1 MRVLFLTNLLPY
13 PLDNGGKINTYTKV
27 VALKKG
33 GHSVDLVCFTES
45 QNESLEYAEHMR
57 QYCEGVYQIYLRLTT
72 AENKLYMI
80 RMALQSL
87 LSPYSFGVYKYKSEE
102 MEHLLRNLS
111 GKYNY
116 ECIYFDHLQTFI
128 YEPLIKTLWPKA
140 KTIIDEHNCETVIM
154 QRNAAVS
161 ANLIKKAFLTIE
173 ARKLARFENA
183 SISKADKTIVLS
195 ESDQKALE
203 KQLGKKFPS
212 IIIPNRV
219 AETNKIKK
227 TNQQVSD
234 KLRIMFVGTMTW
246 EPNNNGIL
254 WFMDNVYRKMFETNQ
269 NIELYV
275 VGKNP
280 SIQVIELA
288 KTLHNITVTGYVDS
302 VDPYYEMCDLMVVP
316 LFVGSGQRIKIIEAF
331 SRKMPVVSTTIG
343 AEGLVYQ
350 NGESIL
356 IADDTDHFID
366 AIEKLNDYELRCKI
380 ACNARRNYD
389 KFYSTEA
396 IGEQFNRIFDKL

>member
-128 YEPLIKTLWPKA
+128 YEPLIKKLWPKA

-254 WFMDNVYRKMFETNQ
+254 WFMDNVYRKMLETNQ

>member
-33 GHSVDLVCFTES
+33 GHSVDLVCFKES
-45 QNESLEYAEHMR
+45 QNKGFEYAEHMR

-87 LSPYSFGVYKYKSEE
+87 LSHYSFGVYKYKSEE
-102 MEHLLRNLS
+102 MEHLLRKLS

-128 YEPLIKTLWPKA
+128 YEPLIKKLWPKA
-140 KTIIDEHNCETVIM
+140 KAIMDEHNCETVIM

-173 ARKLARFENA
+173 ARKLAKFENE
-183 SISKADKTIVLS
+183 SISKVDKTIVLS
-195 ESDQKALE
+195 EADQRALE

-227 TNQQVSD
+227 TNEQVSD

-246 EPNNNGIL
+246 EPNNSGIL
-254 WFMDNVYRKMFETNQ
+254 WFMDNVYRKILETNQ

-280 SIQVIELA
+280 STQVIGLA

-356 IADDTDHFID
+356 IADDIDHFID

-396 IGEQFNRIFDKL
+396 IGQQFNRIFDKL

>member
-116 ECIYFDHLQTFI
+116 QCIYFDHLQTFI
-128 YEPLIKTLWPKA
+128 YEPLIKKLWPKA

-254 WFMDNVYRKMFETNQ
+254 WFMDNVYRKMLETNQ

-356 IADDTDHFID
+356 IADDTDRFID

>member
-128 YEPLIKTLWPKA
+128 YEPLIKKLWPKA

-173 ARKLARFENA
+173 ARKLARFENE

-254 WFMDNVYRKMFETNQ
+254 WFMDNVYRKMLETNQ

-288 KTLHNITVTGYVDS
+288 KTLYNITVTGYVDS
-302 VDPYYEMCDLMVVP
+302 VDPYYDMCDLMVVP

-366 AIEKLNDYELRCKI
+366 AIEKLNDYGLRCKI

>member
-128 YEPLIKTLWPKA
+128 YEPLIKKLWPKA

-161 ANLIKKAFLTIE
+161 ANLIKK
-173 ARKLARFENA
+173 RF
-183 SISKADKTIVLS
+183 
-195 ESDQKALE
+195 
-203 KQLGKKFPS
+203 
-212 IIIPNRV
+212 
-219 AETNKIKK
+219 
-227 TNQQVSD
+227 
-234 KLRIMFVGTMTW
+234 
-246 EPNNNGIL
+246 
-254 WFMDNVYRKMFETNQ
+254 
-269 NIELYV
+269 
-275 VGKNP
+275 
-280 SIQVIELA
+280 
-288 KTLHNITVTGYVDS
+288 
-302 VDPYYEMCDLMVVP
+302 
-316 LFVGSGQRIKIIEAF
+316 
-331 SRKMPVVSTTIG
+331 
-343 AEGLVYQ
+343 
-350 NGESIL
+350 
-356 IADDTDHFID
+356 
-366 AIEKLNDYELRCKI
+366 
-380 ACNARRNYD
+380 
-389 KFYSTEA
+389 
-396 IGEQFNRIFDKL
+396 